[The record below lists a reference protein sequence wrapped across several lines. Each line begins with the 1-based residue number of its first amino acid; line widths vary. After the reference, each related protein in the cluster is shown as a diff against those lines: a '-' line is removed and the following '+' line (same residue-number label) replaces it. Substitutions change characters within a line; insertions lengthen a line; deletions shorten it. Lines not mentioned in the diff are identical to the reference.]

1 MIIFRIKQVLKEK
14 ILLFS
19 FLILMLISLGQFF
32 SNIWSE
38 QLINPN
44 AYPTSLYYAWILSN
58 DGNSFFPFLYLF
70 SVFPLTALPMGFYLN
85 REGHSQYDYI
95 QIIRKNRKKCY

>member
-38 QLINPN
+38 QLFNP
-44 AYPTSLYYAWILSN
+44 
-58 DGNSFFPFLYLF
+58 
-70 SVFPLTALPMGFYLN
+70 TA
-85 REGHSQYDYI
+85 
-95 QIIRKNRKKCY
+95 